1 MIAALL
7 GLLAATAAPQ
17 PCSATLCQPE
27 ALAPFAAQ
35 LANPPRDRPLHI
47 LQLGDSHTA
56 GDAITRA
63 WRDDW
68 QARLGN
74 GGRGML
80 PPGRPYPGYRAR
92 GLGVS
97 VSSGWTMKGVFG
109 AVSAL
114 PRPPIG
120 LSGYTL
126 VSNTAGATLGLV
138 ADAGQEFDALVL
150 CAVAGPAGGKIA
162 VTLGPVVETIDL
174 VADADTPRCRRFT
187 APDRQTQAAI
197 RVLNGQA
204 RITSWGVERRGA
216 GIMLS
221 NLGVPGAQLVHFAR
235 SDDAV
240 IAEELRAWAPDLIV
254 IAFGTNEGFAPR
266 VDGDSVAAVLR
277 QQVERLRRLAG
288 PVPMLIIGAPDALT
302 RNTVLQDNADGL
314 APDCN
319 SFIDNA
325 PAFQVALPTLIAL
338 DIADAAPLPPP
349 LVPGFALV
357 DLPPSP
363 ASTAIEPQPR
373 PQVGTGRPLFAPPG
387 LALVRAAQRGVAAE
401 MGLAFWD
408 WQARMGGTCAA
419 VGNVQA
425 TPRLMAGDFI
435 HYTSAGGAEVARR
448 LRIDLAHGGVVAGA
462 AAGVAPR

>member
-1 MIAALL
+1 MLPALM
-7 GLLAATAAPQ
+7 GLLAAGFGPANCT
-17 PCSATLCQPE
+17 ATLCQPQ

-35 LANPPRDRPLHI
+35 LANPPADRPLHI

-92 GLGVS
+92 GLAITL
-97 VSSGWTMKGVFG
+97 SSGWTTKGVFG
-109 AVSAL
+109 AVSAA

-126 VSNTAGATLGLV
+126 VSNTAGASLGLV
-138 ADAGQEFDALVL
+138 ADAGQEFDTLVL
-150 CAVAGPAGGKIA
+150 CAVAGPTGGRIGITIGDHA
-162 VTLGPVVETIDL
+162 ETIDL
-174 VADADTPRCRRFT
+174 AADTDTPRCRRFDR
-187 APDRQTQAAI
+187 PDRQTQAQI
-197 RVLNGQA
+197 LVLNGQA

-221 NLGVPGAQLVHFAR
+221 NLGVPGAQLVHLAR

-266 VDGDSVAAVLR
+266 VDASSVASVLR
-277 QQVERLRRLAG
+277 DQVARLRRLGAA
-288 PVPMLIIGAPDALT
+288 VPMLVIGAPDALSRT
-302 RNTVLQDNADGL
+302 PALSGNANGS

-319 SFIDNA
+319 GFIDNG
-325 PAFQVALPTLIAL
+325 PAWAVALPTTIAL
-338 DIADAAPLPPP
+338 DIADAAPVPPS

-357 DLPPSP
+357 DPPQAAVFTPS
-363 ASTAIEPQPR
+363 EPQPR
-373 PQVGTGRPLFAPPG
+373 PQIGTGRALFAPPG
-387 LALVRAAQRGVAAE
+387 LAVVRAAQRRVAAE

-419 VGNVQA
+419 VANVQA
-425 TPRLMAGDFI
+425 IPPLMGGDFI
-435 HYTSAGGAEVARR
+435 HYTSAGGAEIARR
-448 LRIDLAHGGVVAGA
+448 LRIDLAHDGIVAGA
-462 AAGVAPR
+462 APR